1 MKQTLN
7 LLFTSRVLTFCLAML
22 SALILSGCSSDSND
36 AAKEATLTPKEAT
49 QIAKEAYVY
58 GFPLVLNYK
67 TMYDYAVDKNSP
79 EYKGDFNDLA
89 CVARVFTPEDKTIIT
104 PNSDTPYCM
113 TWVDMR
119 AEPVVF
125 TIPEIEED
133 RFYEV
138 QLIDLYTHNS
148 AYISTVATGNVP
160 GQYLLAGPDWKGE
173 VPKGITE
180 VISFETQFLFS
191 IHRTQL
197 FNPSDIDTV
206 KSIQEAYRV
215 EPLSTFLGTKAPSAA
230 AAIDFPEWKEG
241 AEFNAQSFNY
251 LDFMLTLV
259 KTPQEEQALMKRFA
273 KIGLGGEGKFDI
285 KTLSPEIQNALEEG
299 AKEGLS
305 AIKEFGKKESRD
317 PLGSAKV
324 FGTRAFLE
332 KSAKENYNLNDF
344 FILRATAA
352 QMGIYGNSGEEA
364 IYPTYLADD
373 QGTPLDASKNKYKLT
388 FKKGEFPPVTAFW
401 SFTMYDGKTQLLIDN
416 PLNRYLLNSPMMEQ
430 FVFNE
435 DGSLTLYAQKESP
448 GKELEANWLP
458 APDGPFYTVMRLYGP
473 RKEALEGTWVAPPL
487 VKN

>member
-1 MKQTLN
+1 MMKTYLI
-7 LLFTSRVLTFCLAML
+7 VLASLII
-22 SALILSGCSSDSND
+22 ILSGCSSDAKD

-138 QLIDLYTHNS
+138 QLIDLYTHNF

-160 GQYLLAGPDWKGE
+160 GSYLLTGPDWKGE
-173 VPKGITE
+173 VPKGITK
-180 VISFETQFLFS
+180 VIPSETQFLFS

-197 FNPSDIDTV
+197 FNPSDIDDL
-206 KSIQEAYRV
+206 KKIQEAYHV
-215 EPLSTFLGTKAPSAA
+215 EPLSTFISTKAPPEA
-230 AAIDFPEWKEG
+230 AAIDFPKWEAG
-241 AEFNAQSFNY
+241 AEFNAESFAY

-259 KTPQEEQALMKRFA
+259 KTPGEEQALMKRFA
-273 KIGLGGEGKFDI
+273 KIGLGGNGQFDI
-285 KTLSPEIQNALEEG
+285 KKFSPEIQKALEEG
-299 AKEGLS
+299 AKEGLA
-305 AIKEFGKKESRD
+305 AIKAFGAKESKD

-324 FGTRAFLE
+324 FGTREFLN
-332 KSAKENYNLNDF
+332 KSAKENYNLDNL
-344 FILRATAA
+344 FILRATGA
-352 QMGIYGNSGEEA
+352 QMGIYGNSGAEA
-364 IYPTYLADD
+364 IYPTYLVDSK
-373 QGTPLDASKNKYKLT
+373 GVPLDASQSKYTLT
-388 FKKGEFPPVTAFW
+388 YKKGEFPPVTAFW

-416 PLNRYLLNSPMMEQ
+416 PLNRYLLNSPMMDS
-430 FVFNE
+430 FVMNK
-435 DGSLTLYAQKESP
+435 DGSLTIYVQKESP
-448 GKELEANWLP
+448 GKELEPNWLP

-473 RKEALEGTWVAPPL
+473 KTEALEGKWVSPPL
-487 VKN
+487 VKE